1 MKRTV
6 LFLSLLLMFITFSCK
21 KDNSTISGGDSTKG
35 KLTLISTTS
44 DPYSIY
50 IDGNYQCVI
59 QGKNEKSFDLEE
71 GVHTYRYYQQSGYIF
86 YPTDETVSVKITKG
100 TTIVKRFPD

>member
-1 MKRTV
+1 MKKAL
-6 LFLSLLLMFITFSCK
+6 LFLSLSLVFITFSCK
-21 KDNSTISGGDSTKG
+21 KDNSITSGSGSTKG

-50 IDGNYQCVI
+50 IDGNYRCVI

-71 GVHTYRYYQQSGYIF
+71 GAHTYRYHQQSGYIF
-86 YPTDETVSVKITKG
+86 YPTDETVSVIITKG
-100 TTIVKRFPD
+100 ATTIKRFPD